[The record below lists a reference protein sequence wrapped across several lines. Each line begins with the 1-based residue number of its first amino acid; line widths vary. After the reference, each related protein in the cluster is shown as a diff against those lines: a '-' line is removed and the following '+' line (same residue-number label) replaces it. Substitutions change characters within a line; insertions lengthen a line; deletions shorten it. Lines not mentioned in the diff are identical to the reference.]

1 MNDPKEKHNITLAL
15 IYSTLYFE
23 MKKKN
28 IRPSICRWKKKKHPF
43 SVLLLYKLLTLVQAD
58 FKSSLL
64 WKPRDLENEV
74 KNKSKHSAFKI
85 SSLVNEI

>member
-28 IRPSICRWKKKKHPF
+28 IRPSICR
-43 SVLLLYKLLTLVQAD
+43 
-58 FKSSLL
+58 
-64 WKPRDLENEV
+64 
-74 KNKSKHSAFKI
+74 
-85 SSLVNEI
+85 